1 MAGNIKGIT
10 IEFDADTSRLNRAL
24 KSIDKETRAIDKELR
39 QVNNALKFNPTSV
52 ELWRQ
57 KQQLLNQKITETKN
71 RLNILKAEQA
81 EMDARG
87 VDKNSEE
94 YRKLQREIIITENK
108 LKTFKRQLAEIGNAR
123 LKAVSEQFK
132 QWGTNLESVG
142 RNMREISM
150 VAGAVATAIGGLT
163 VKSAQWAD
171 DLNTMSKKYSMSTN
185 DLQKYSLAA
194 QLVDTDVDTIAKSH
208 IRLEK
213 VMYSAAQGSS
223 SAQDAFKK
231 LGIAYQNADGSL
243 REGDAVWQDTIKA
256 LGTMS
261 NETER
266 DALAMQLMGKSASE
280 LNPLIEDGGESYKRL
295 AETMQEYG
303 LDFINQETLDKANEF
318 NDKLDTMKAIG
329 LVSLQTLGAKLAD
342 YLAPALEKVVEW
354 VGKLANWLS
363 NLDPGLLALIA
374 GIAGVLALLAPVLIF
389 IGKVS
394 TGIGAIIGLVG
405 KLPALFTML
414 TGPVGIVIAIIA
426 ALVAVGVLLYKN
438 WDTIKAKA
446 GEIKD
451 WIVEKWT
458 ALKESVSQIFESIKE
473 KVTSVWNAIKSTTQA
488 IWNGITSAVS
498 SVVNGIRNT
507 VTSVFNAIKSTV
519 SSIWNGIKTA
529 IQHPIETAKT
539 LVQNAINAIK
549 RILSGSLP
557 FPKIKLPHFSVS
569 GKFSLDPPSIP
580 HFSVKWYD
588 KGGIFDSPSII
599 GVGEKRPEFV
609 GALDDLRKIVREE
622 SGGSGGDV
630 TINVYASDNMNV
642 NELALKI
649 EQRLVQLQKQRAK
662 VWA

>member
-10 IEFDADTSRLNRAL
+10 IEFSANSTKLQRSL
-24 KSIDKETRAIDKELR
+24 KDIDRETRSIDKELR

-57 KQQLLNQKITETKN
+57 KQQLLNQKINETKEK
-71 RLNILKAEQA
+71 LSLLKAEQA
-81 EMDARG
+81 RMDAAG

-94 YRKLQREIIITENK
+94 YRKLQREIITTEDK
-108 LKTFKRQLAEIGNAR
+108 LKTFKRQLADIGNAQLR
-123 LKAVSEQFK
+123 AVSEQFK
-132 QWGTNLESVG
+132 QWGTQLETAG
-142 RNMREISM
+142 QKMQGLSM
-150 VAGAVATAIGGLT
+150 AAGIVAGAIGGLT
-163 VKSAQWAD
+163 VKTAGWAD
-171 DLNTMSKKYSMSTN
+171 DINTMSQKYSIGTGE
-185 DLQKYSLAA
+185 LQKYSAVA
-194 QLVDTDVDTIAKSH
+194 QLVDTDVETIAKSH
-208 IRLEK
+208 VKLEK
-213 VMYSAAQGSS
+213 TMYSAQQGGSAAQK
-223 SAQDAFKK
+223 AFES
-231 LGIAYQNADGSL
+231 LGVQYKNADGSL
-243 REGDAVWQDTIKA
+243 RESDAVWQDTIKA

-280 LNPLIEDGGESYKRL
+280 LNPLIEDGGETYKRL
-295 AETMQEYG
+295 AETMQQYG
-303 LDFINQETLDKANEF
+303 LDFIDQDTLDRANQF
-318 NDKLDTMKAIG
+318 NDELDTIKAIG
-329 LVSLQTLGAKLAD
+329 LVAFQNIGAQLAE
-342 YLAPALEKVVEW
+342 YLAPALQQVVDW
-354 VGKLANWLS
+354 VGKLAQWLS
-363 NLDPGLLALIA
+363 GLDPSVLALIA
-374 GIAGVLALLAPVLIF
+374 GIAGVLAVAAPLLIF

-394 TGIGAIIGLVG
+394 TGIGALIGLFG
-405 KLPALFTML
+405 KIGPVLSLL

-438 WDTIKAKA
+438 WDTVKAKA

-458 ALKESVSQIFESIKE
+458 ALKEGVGQAVDAVKE
-473 KVTSVWNAIKSTTQA
+473 KVLAVWEAIKATTQA

-498 SVVNGIRNT
+498 NVVNGIKNT
-507 VTSVFNAIKSTV
+507 VTSVFNAVKSTV
-519 SSIWNGIKTA
+519 TSIWNGIKNA
-529 IQHPIETAKT
+529 IQHPIETAKN

-549 RILSGSLP
+549 SILSGNLP
-557 FPKIKLPHFSVS
+557 FPKIKLPHFSIS

-609 GALDDLRKIVREE
+609 GALDDLRQIVREE
-622 SGGSGGDV
+622 AGIGGV

-662 VWA
+662 AWA

>member
-10 IEFDADTSRLNRAL
+10 IEFRGDTTRLDKAL
-24 KSIDKETRAIDKELR
+24 RQINNETRGIDRELK

-57 KQQLLNQKITETKN
+57 KQQLLNQKINETKEK
-71 RLNILKAEQA
+71 LSLLKAEQSR
-81 EMDARG
+81 MDAAG

-94 YRKLQREIIITENK
+94 YRKLQREIITTEDK
-108 LKTFKRQLAEIGNAR
+108 LKTFKRQLADIGNAR
-123 LKAVSEQFK
+123 LRAVSEQFK
-132 QWGTNLESVG
+132 QWGTQLETAG
-142 RNMREISM
+142 QKMQGISM
-150 VAGAVATAIGGLT
+150 AAGIVAGAIGGLT
-163 VKSAQWAD
+163 VKTSEWAD
-171 DLNTMSKKYSMSTN
+171 DINTMSTKYSIGTGE
-185 DLQKYSLAA
+185 LQKYSAAA
-194 QLVDTDVDTIAKSH
+194 QLVDTDVETIAKSH
-208 IRLEK
+208 MKLEK
-213 VMYSAAQGSS
+213 VMYSAQQGSE
-223 SAQDAFKK
+223 SAEKAFQA
-231 LGIAYQNADGSL
+231 LGVQYKNADGSL
-243 REGDAVWQDTIKA
+243 RAGDAVWQDTIKA

-280 LNPLIEDGGESYKRL
+280 LNPLIEDGGETYKRL
-295 AETMQEYG
+295 AETMQQYG
-303 LDFINQETLDKANEF
+303 LDFIDQDTLDRANQF
-318 NDKLDTMKAIG
+318 NDELDTIKAIG
-329 LVSLQTLGAKLAD
+329 LVAFQNIGAQLAE
-342 YLAPALEKVVEW
+342 YLAPALEQVVEW

-363 NLDPGLLALIA
+363 NLDPSVLALIA
-374 GIAGVLALLAPVLIF
+374 GIAGVLAVAAPLLIF

-394 TGIGAIIGLVG
+394 TGIGALMGLFSKIG
-405 KLPALFTML
+405 PALM
-414 TGPVGIVIAIIA
+414 GPAGIVIAVVAAIIA
-426 ALVAVGVLLYKN
+426 IGVLLYKN

-458 ALKESVSQIFESIKE
+458 ALKEGVSNAIESLKE
-473 KVTSVWNAIKSTTQA
+473 KVTAVWEAIKATTQA

-498 SVVNGIRNT
+498 NVVNGIKNT
-507 VTSVFNAIKSTV
+507 VTSVFNAVKSTV
-519 SSIWNGIKTA
+519 TSIWNGIKSA
-529 IQHPIETAKT
+529 IQHPIETAKN

-549 RILSGSLP
+549 SILSGSLP

-588 KGGIFDSPSII
+588 KGGIFNSPSII

-609 GALDDLRKIVREE
+609 GALDDLRQIVREE
-622 SGGSGGDV
+622 AGLGGV

-662 VWA
+662 AWA

>member
-10 IEFDADTSRLNRAL
+10 IEFRGDTTRLDKAL
-24 KSIDKETRAIDKELR
+24 RQINNETRGIDRELK

-57 KQQLLNQKITETKN
+57 KQQLLNQKINETKEK
-71 RLNILKAEQA
+71 LSLLKAEQA
-81 EMDARG
+81 RMDAAG

-94 YRKLQREIIITENK
+94 YRKLQREIITTEDK
-108 LKTFKRQLAEIGNAR
+108 LKTFKRQLADIGNAQLR
-123 LKAVSEQFK
+123 AVSEQFK
-132 QWGTNLESVG
+132 QWGTQLETAG
-142 RNMREISM
+142 QKMQGLSM
-150 VAGAVATAIGGLT
+150 AAGIVAGAIGGLT
-163 VKSAQWAD
+163 VKTAGWAD
-171 DLNTMSKKYSMSTN
+171 DINTMSQKYSIGTGE
-185 DLQKYSLAA
+185 LQKYSAAA
-194 QLVDTDVDTIAKSH
+194 QLVDTDVETIAKSH
-208 IRLEK
+208 VRLEK
-213 VMYSAAQGSS
+213 AMYSAQQGGSS
-223 SAQDAFKK
+223 AEKAFQA
-231 LGIAYQNADGSL
+231 LGVQYKNADGSL
-243 REGDAVWQDTIKA
+243 RESDAVWQDTIKA

-280 LNPLIEDGGESYKRL
+280 LNPLIEDGGETYKRL
-295 AETMQEYG
+295 AETMQQYG
-303 LDFINQETLDKANEF
+303 LDFIDQDTLDRANQF
-318 NDKLDTMKAIG
+318 NDELDTIKAIG
-329 LVSLQTLGAKLAD
+329 LVSLQNLGAQLAE
-342 YLAPALEKVVEW
+342 YLAPALEQVVDW

-363 NLDPGLLALIA
+363 NLDPSVLALIA
-374 GIAGVLALLAPVLIF
+374 GIAGILAAAAPLLIF
-389 IGKVS
+389 IGKIS
-394 TGIGAIIGLVG
+394 TGIGALMGLFAKIG
-405 KLPALFTML
+405 PALM
-414 TGPVGIVIAIIA
+414 GPAGIVIAVVAAIIA
-426 ALVAVGVLLYKN
+426 IGVLLYKN

-458 ALKESVSQIFESIKE
+458 ALKEGVSNAIESLKE
-473 KVTSVWNAIKSTTQA
+473 KVTAVWEAIKATTQA

-498 SVVNGIRNT
+498 NVVNGIKNT

-519 SSIWNGIKTA
+519 TSIWNGIKNA
-529 IQHPIETAKT
+529 IQHPIETAKN

-549 RILSGSLP
+549 SILSGHLP
-557 FPKIKLPHFSVS
+557 FPKIKLPHFSIS
-569 GKFSLDPPSIP
+569 GHFSLDPPSIP

-609 GALDDLRKIVREE
+609 GALDDLRQIVREE
-622 SGGSGGDV
+622 AGLGGV

-662 VWA
+662 AWA

>member
-10 IEFDADTSRLNRAL
+10 IEFRGDTTRLDKAL
-24 KSIDKETRAIDKELR
+24 RQINNETRGIDRELK

-57 KQQLLNQKITETKN
+57 KQQLLNQKINETKEK
-71 RLNILKAEQA
+71 LSLLKAEQA
-81 EMDARG
+81 RMDAAG

-94 YRKLQREIIITENK
+94 YRKLQREIITTEDK
-108 LKTFKRQLAEIGNAR
+108 LKTFKRQLADIGNAR
-123 LKAVSEQFK
+123 LRAVSEQFK
-132 QWGTNLESVG
+132 QWGTQLETAG
-142 RNMREISM
+142 QKMQGLSM
-150 VAGAVATAIGGLT
+150 AAGIVAGAIGGLT
-163 VKSAQWAD
+163 VKTSEWAD
-171 DLNTMSKKYSMSTN
+171 DINTMSTKYSIGTGE
-185 DLQKYSLAA
+185 LQKYSAAA
-194 QLVDTDVDTIAKSH
+194 QLVDTDVETIAKSH
-208 IRLEK
+208 VKLEK
-213 VMYSAAQGSS
+213 TMYSAQQGSE
-223 SAQDAFKK
+223 SAEKAFQA
-231 LGIAYQNADGSL
+231 LGVQYKNADGSL
-243 REGDAVWQDTIKA
+243 RAGDAVWQDTIKA

-261 NETER
+261 NESER

-280 LNPLIEDGGESYKRL
+280 LNPLIEDGGEKYKML
-295 AETMQEYG
+295 AETMQQYG
-303 LDFINQETLDKANEF
+303 LDFIDQETLDGANQF
-318 NDKLDTMKAIG
+318 NDTLETMKAVG
-329 LVSLQTLGAKLAD
+329 LVTLQNLGAQLAE
-342 YLAPALEKVVEW
+342 YLAPALSQVVDW

-363 NLDPGLLALIA
+363 NLDPSVLALIA
-374 GIAGVLALLAPVLIF
+374 GIAGLLAVAAPVLIF
-389 IGKVS
+389 IGKIS
-394 TGIGAIIGLVG
+394 TGIGALIGLFG
-405 KLPALFTML
+405 KIGPVLSLL

-438 WDTIKAKA
+438 WDTVKAKA

-458 ALKESVSQIFESIKE
+458 ALKEGVGNAIESLKA
-473 KVTSVWNAIKSTTQA
+473 KVTAVWEAIKATTQA

-498 SVVNGIRNT
+498 NVVNGIKNI
-507 VTSVFNAIKSTV
+507 VTSVFNAVKSTV
-519 SSIWNGIKTA
+519 TSIWNGIKSA
-529 IQHPIETAKT
+529 IQHPIETAKN

-549 RILSGSLP
+549 SILSGNLP
-557 FPKIKLPHFSVS
+557 FPKIKLPHFSIS

-609 GALDDLRKIVREE
+609 GALDDLRQIVREE
-622 SGGSGGDV
+622 AGLGGV

-662 VWA
+662 AWV

>member
-10 IEFDADTSRLNRAL
+10 IEFRGDTTRLDKAL
-24 KSIDKETRAIDKELR
+24 RQINNETRGIDRELK

-57 KQQLLNQKITETKN
+57 KQQLLNQKINETKEK
-71 RLNILKAEQA
+71 LSLLKAEQA
-81 EMDARG
+81 RMDAAG

-94 YRKLQREIIITENK
+94 YRKLQREIITTEDK
-108 LKTFKRQLAEIGNAR
+108 LKTFKRQLADIGNAR
-123 LKAVSEQFK
+123 LRAVSEQFK
-132 QWGTNLESVG
+132 QWGTQLETAG
-142 RNMREISM
+142 QKMQGLSM
-150 VAGAVATAIGGLT
+150 AAGIVAGAIGGLT
-163 VKSAQWAD
+163 VKTAGWAD
-171 DLNTMSKKYSMSTN
+171 DINTMSQKYSIGTGE
-185 DLQKYSLAA
+185 LQKYSAAA

-208 IRLEK
+208 VRLEK
-213 VMYSAAQGSS
+213 AMYSAQQGGA
-223 SAQDAFKK
+223 SAEKAFQA
-231 LGIAYQNADGSL
+231 LGIQYKNADGSL
-243 REGDAVWQDTIKA
+243 RESDAVWQDTIKA

-280 LNPLIEDGGESYKRL
+280 LNPLIEDGGETYKRL
-295 AETMQEYG
+295 AETMQQYG
-303 LDFINQETLDKANEF
+303 LDFIDQDTLDGANQF
-318 NDKLDTMKAIG
+318 NDTLDTMKAVG
-329 LVSLQTLGAKLAD
+329 LVTLQNLGAQLAE
-342 YLAPALEKVVEW
+342 YLAPALEQVVDW

-363 NLDPGLLALIA
+363 NLDPSVLALIA
-374 GIAGVLALLAPVLIF
+374 GVAALLAAAAPVLIF
-389 IGKVS
+389 IGKIS
-394 TGIGAIIGLVG
+394 TGIGALIGLFG
-405 KLPALFTML
+405 KIGPVLSLL

-438 WDTIKAKA
+438 WDTVKAKA

-458 ALKESVSQIFESIKE
+458 ALKESVAQIFDSIKE
-473 KVTSVWNAIKSTTQA
+473 KISSVWESIKSTA
-488 IWNGITSAVS
+488 SNIWNGIKSTVS
-498 SVVNGIRNT
+498 NIVNGIKNT
-507 VTSVFNAIKSTV
+507 VTSVFNAVKSTV
-519 SSIWNGIKTA
+519 STIWNNIKTA
-529 IQHPIETAKT
+529 IQHPIETAKN

-549 RILSGSLP
+549 NILSGNLP
-557 FPKIKLPHFSVS
+557 FPKIKLPHFSIS

-609 GALDDLRKIVREE
+609 GALDDLRQIVREE
-622 SGGSGGDV
+622 AGLGGV

>member
-10 IEFDADTSRLNRAL
+10 IEFDADTSKLNRSL

-57 KQQLLNQKITETKN
+57 KQQLLNQKINETKE
-71 RLNILKAEQA
+71 RLSVLKAAQA
-81 EMDARG
+81 EMDAKG
-87 VDKNSEE
+87 VDKNSQE
-94 YRKLQREIIITENK
+94 YQKLQREIITTENK

-132 QWGTNLESVG
+132 QWGTNLERAGQS
-142 RNMREISM
+142 MREVSM
-150 VAGAVATAIGGLT
+150 VAATVAASIGALT

-171 DLNTMSKKYSMSTN
+171 DLNTMSKKYSMSTG

-208 IRLEK
+208 MKLEK

-223 SAQDAFKK
+223 SAQEAFQK
-231 LGIAYQNADGSL
+231 LGVSYQNADGSL
-243 REGDAVWQDTIKA
+243 REGDAVWQDTIAA
-256 LGTMS
+256 LGTMT

-266 DALAMQLMGKSASE
+266 DAVAMQLMGKSASE
-280 LNPLIEDGGESYKRL
+280 LNPLIEDGGEAYKRL

-303 LDFINQETLDKANEF
+303 LDFISQDTLDKANEF
-318 NDKLDTMKAIG
+318 NDKIDTIKAIG
-329 LVSLQTLGAKLAD
+329 LVAFQTLGAKLAD
-342 YLAPALEKVVEW
+342 YLAPALEKVVGW
-354 VGKLANWLS
+354 VGQLANWLS
-363 NLDPGLLALIA
+363 NLDPGILALIA
-374 GIAGVLALLAPVLIF
+374 GIAGLLAVLAPVLIF

-394 TGIGAIIGLVG
+394 TGIGAIIGLVNQ
-405 KLPALFTML
+405 LPVIFAAL
-414 TGPVGIVIAIIA
+414 TGPVGIVIAAITALIA
-426 ALVAVGVLLYKN
+426 IGVLLYKN

-458 ALKESVSQIFESIKE
+458 ALKDSVVQAVENLKA
-473 KVTSVWNAIKSTTQA
+473 KVTAAWDAIKSTSQSVWNAIKSTVTSVVQ
-488 IWNGITSAVS
+488 GISSTVS
-498 SVVNGIRNT
+498 SVFSAVQ
-507 VTSVFNAIKSTV
+507 STV
-519 SSIWNGIKTA
+519 SSIWSGILNA
-529 IQHPIETAKT
+529 IRHPMETAKNI
-539 LVQNAINAIK
+539 VSNAISAI
-549 RILSGSLP
+549 RSLLSGTLS
-557 FPKIKLPHFSVS
+557 FPHIRLPHISIS
-569 GKFSLDPPSIP
+569 GRLSLDPPSVP
-580 HFSVKWYD
+580 HISVSWYD
-588 KGGIFDSPSII
+588 KGGIFNSPSII

-609 GALDDLRKIVREE
+609 GALDDLRQIVREE
-622 SGGSGGDV
+622 SGGTGEV

-662 VWA
+662 AWA

>member
-10 IEFDADTSRLNRAL
+10 IEFRGDTTRLDKAL
-24 KSIDKETRAIDKELR
+24 RQINNETRGIDRELK

-57 KQQLLNQKITETKN
+57 KQQLLNQKINETKEK
-71 RLNILKAEQA
+71 LSLLKAEQA
-81 EMDARG
+81 RMDAAG

-94 YRKLQREIIITENK
+94 YRKLQREIITTEDK
-108 LKTFKRQLAEIGNAR
+108 LKTFKRQLADIGNAR
-123 LKAVSEQFK
+123 LRAVSEQFK
-132 QWGTNLESVG
+132 QWGTQLETAG
-142 RNMREISM
+142 QKMQGLSM
-150 VAGAVATAIGGLT
+150 AAGIVAGAIGGLT
-163 VKSAQWAD
+163 VKTADWAD
-171 DLNTMSKKYSMSTN
+171 DINTMSQKYSIGTGE
-185 DLQKYSLAA
+185 LQKYSAAA
-194 QLVDTDVDTIAKSH
+194 QLVDTDVETIAKSH
-208 IRLEK
+208 VKLEK
-213 VMYSAAQGSS
+213 AMYSAQQGGSS
-223 SAQDAFKK
+223 AEKAFQA
-231 LGIAYQNADGSL
+231 LGIQYKNADGSL
-243 REGDAVWQDTIKA
+243 RESDAVWQETIKA

-280 LNPLIEDGGESYKRL
+280 LNPLIEDGGETYKRL
-295 AETMQEYG
+295 AETMQQYG
-303 LDFINQETLDKANEF
+303 LDFIDQDTLDRANQF
-318 NDKLDTMKAIG
+318 NDELDTIKAIG
-329 LVSLQTLGAKLAD
+329 LVSLQNLGAQLAE
-342 YLAPALEKVVEW
+342 YLAPALEQVVDW

-363 NLDPGLLALIA
+363 NLDPSVLALIA
-374 GIAGVLALLAPVLIF
+374 GIAGILAAAAPLLIF
-389 IGKVS
+389 IGKIS
-394 TGIGAIIGLVG
+394 TGIGALMGLFSKIG
-405 KLPALFTML
+405 PALM
-414 TGPVGIVIAIIA
+414 GPAGIVIAVVAAIIA
-426 ALVAVGVLLYKN
+426 IGVLLYKN

-458 ALKESVSQIFESIKE
+458 ALKEGVSNAIESLKA
-473 KVTSVWNAIKSTTQA
+473 KVTAVWETIKAVTQA
-488 IWNGITSAVS
+488 VWNGITSAVS
-498 SVVNGIRNT
+498 NVVNGIKNT

-519 SSIWNGIKTA
+519 TSIWNGIKSA
-529 IQHPIETAKT
+529 IQHPIETAKN

-549 RILSGSLP
+549 SILSGNLP
-557 FPKIKLPHFSVS
+557 FPKIKLPHFSIS

-609 GALDDLRKIVREE
+609 GALDDLRQIVREE
-622 SGGSGGDV
+622 AGLGGV

-662 VWA
+662 AWA